1 MKSYSKDLPNIPK
14 ETYEKTLEQ
23 AEKARSIGETV
34 QGKIDRLDS
43 KLDDCVDITVDSLLP
58 RALQNIDLTSH
69 VAKRIKHLMILIG
82 FLSVVNIGLTATV
95 IALLAGIITF

>member
-58 RALQNIDLTSH
+58 KALENIEQTSS
-69 VAKRIKHLMILIG
+69 VAKRVKRLTILLG

-95 IALLAGIITF
+95 IALLAGVIAF